1 MASNCQIPT
10 PQEYA
15 IHMLDYIG
23 YSKKLYGKRVLENSC
38 GEGNILL
45 EIVTRY
51 IEKEH
56 PVKWIQDDINRKAE
70 KQKKEKKKRNNNS
83 TKHTE
88 SKSDREQ
95 SSEKSVDPEYAKIA
109 LDAKDE
115 QIEELENEN
124 KMLRVLATTGIV
136 TNTYIFD
143 L

>member
-1 MASNCQIPT
+1 
-10 PQEYA
+10 
-15 IHMLDYIG
+15 MLDYIG

-83 TKHTE
+83 E
-88 SKSDREQ
+88 SIRKVNQ
-95 SSEKSVDPEYAKIA
+95 
-109 LDAKDE
+109 
-115 QIEELENEN
+115 
-124 KMLRVLATTGIV
+124 TGNNPV
-136 TNTYIFD
+136 RSR
-143 L
+143 

>member
-1 MASNCQIPT
+1 MIST
-10 PQEYA
+10 
-15 IHMLDYIG
+15 
-23 YSKKLYGKRVLENSC
+23 
-38 GEGNILL
+38 
-45 EIVTRY
+45 
-51 IEKEH
+51 
-56 PVKWIQDDINRKAE
+56 E
-70 KQKKEKKKRNNNS
+70 KQRSKKEKKKRNNNS

-136 TNTYIFD
+136 TNTYIHEFKTLSHRLSMKIRMAKD
-143 L
+143 AIEKDQDMEEACNYINQANQIREVLIPGFK